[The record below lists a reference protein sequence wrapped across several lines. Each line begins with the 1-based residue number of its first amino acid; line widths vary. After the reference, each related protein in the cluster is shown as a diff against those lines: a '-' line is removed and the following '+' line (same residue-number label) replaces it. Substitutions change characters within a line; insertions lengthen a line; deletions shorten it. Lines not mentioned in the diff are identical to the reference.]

1 MVPMD
6 KKTLLLLIL
15 GGLIALIL
23 GFGGIWLATGGGASS
38 KEDRQAKKEAAAA
51 AKAEKEAKE
60 EALLTATF
68 DMFQLTL
75 PCQRDANGNTPIVHA
90 DLQLVVP
97 IKHRLKVEQQAS
109 RVRDIIATYLRN
121 HDVAAINKDM
131 EGFKRD
137 IIAQAKSDLDVEIS
151 EILVLRFDYDILR
164 ARP

>member
-1 MVPMD
+1 MD
-6 KKTLLLLIL
+6 KKTLLLVIL
-15 GGLIALIL
+15 GALVALIL
-23 GFGGIWLATGGGASS
+23 GFGGIWLALGGASTS
-38 KEDRQAKKEAAAA
+38 KEDRHADKAAAAA
-51 AKAEKEAKE
+51 AKAEEKSTA
-60 EALLTATF
+60 EALLTPTL

-75 PCQRDANGNTPIVHA
+75 PCLRDANGNTPIVHA

-97 IKHRLKVEQQAS
+97 IKHRLKAEQQAS

-121 HDVAAINKDM
+121 HDVTVVNKDM

-137 IIAQAKSDLDVEIS
+137 IIAQVRTELEVDIE